1 MGLYFSAL
9 FLVPFLN
16 IGVTYVIFQSCGI
29 HPSSMVLFRTKAR
42 GLDTRPTNSIK
53 IWDAFR
59 QVHIVYLYL
68 TLIFRTGP
76 FLL

>member
-1 MGLYFSAL
+1 
-9 FLVPFLN
+9 
-16 IGVTYVIFQSCGI
+16 
-29 HPSSMVLFRTKAR
+29 MVLFRTKAR
-42 GLDTRPTNSIK
+42 GLDIRPTNSIK

-68 TLIFRTGP
+68 ILIFRTGP